1 MSKKIS
7 SEPQK
12 ENSRNSLLPLYLFM
26 ILKEESSPEKPLT
39 RSDIAKSL
47 KQPKYDIEVGEDDRK
62 TIPRCIRTLS
72 KYFQGAIVENE
83 GKKGMPTSWCL
94 DVSNAPIFTGNMF
107 STEETNMFIDM
118 VSELKIISNEC
129 TASLIHK
136 LVASMDETEREN
148 LGKKSYVKGAY
159 KCENKPLLEIKNKIE
174 KAIDYYREITFV
186 YKINEEEQEFTVI
199 PHTVKAV
206 NGEIFLDA
214 FCKSGE
220 PNKFYL
226 DHITSISIGKEVEEI
241 YGDDEFDLET
251 ESSKIAKNI
260 GLDTLFSNLKKIN
273 YAIKNRQTLKL
284 DYLGYRV
291 KGNKVELECKAE
303 DKTIF
308 PLKTAFK
315 DGKYYLVA
323 LDIHSNYKPVFYRM
337 DLISTLE
344 YDAVLD
350 FMERRKFDI
359 KETHEYTDTHPYMLP
374 GFTKMGVRFLIDS
387 EALDRVF
394 DAFGNKAIPCGEVF
408 GWQTAGENAR
418 KLAEKFPEFNFSN
431 YLGLDHN
438 TRYTEFKIETT
449 DEEAFRFAMAN
460 ADVVELLA
468 PAHLRERILDVS
480 KKIEKRYSKVKR

>member
-1 MSKKIS
+1 MNKKTG
-7 SEPQK
+7 SETQK
-12 ENSRNSLLPLYLFM
+12 ENSKNSLMPIYLFM

-72 KYFQGAIVENE
+72 KYFPGSIVENE
-83 GKKGMPTSWCL
+83 GKKGMPTSWYL
-94 DVSNAPIFTGNMF
+94 DISNAPIFFGDMF

-118 VSELKIISNEC
+118 ISELKIISNEC
-129 TASLIHK
+129 TTSLIHK
-136 LVASMDETEREN
+136 LVASVDEAEREN
-148 LGKKSYVKGAY
+148 LNKKSHAKGAY

-174 KAIDYYREITFV
+174 KAIEYYREITFV
-186 YKINEEEQEFTVI
+186 YKINEEEREFTVI
-199 PHTVKAV
+199 PHTVKSV
-206 NGEIFLDA
+206 NGEIFLNA

-241 YGDDEFDLET
+241 YGDDEYDLDT

-260 GLDTLFSNLKKIN
+260 GLDILFSNLKKIN

-291 KGNKVELECKAE
+291 KGNKFELECKTE

-315 DGKYYLVA
+315 DGKYYLIA

-337 DLISTLE
+337 DLISKLE

-394 DAFGNKAIPCGEVF
+394 DAFGNKAIPCGEVS
-408 GWQTAGENAR
+408 GWQTAGEHAY
-418 KLAEKFPEFNFSN
+418 KLAKKIPELNFSN

-438 TRYTEFKIETT
+438 ARYTEFKIETT